1 MCGAEGL
8 NADQTEFEMMAISF
22 VTGLPDLGGCLG
34 GFPNLMGSS
43 RFNQEPSVHRIG

>member
-22 VTGLPDLGGCLG
+22 VTGLPDQVGGHDLA
-34 GFPNLMGSS
+34 GFPNIM
-43 RFNQEPSVHRIG
+43 